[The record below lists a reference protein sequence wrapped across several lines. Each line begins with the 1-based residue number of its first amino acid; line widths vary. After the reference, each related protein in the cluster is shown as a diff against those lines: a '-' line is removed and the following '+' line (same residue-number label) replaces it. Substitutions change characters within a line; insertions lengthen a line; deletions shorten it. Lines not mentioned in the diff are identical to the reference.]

1 MEGKMGVRAWKALRA
16 AGRKEEGMVVGLEA
30 RKGGRTEGK
39 AGWAL
44 RETGREEPRGSGGA
58 GCCAVHAAAAGPGGF
73 ARTWQVHVEQQWHRS
88 GAVSHG
94 SCGGGPQAACFNI
107 PAPIIIIIIPLY
119 QGAADGE

>member
-1 MEGKMGVRAWKALRA
+1 
-16 AGRKEEGMVVGLEA
+16 MVVGRGKGRVGA
-30 RKGGRTEGK
+30 GGR
-39 AGWAL
+39 
-44 RETGREEPRGSGGA
+44 RGRESPPGQWWCRAGEF
-58 GCCAVHAAAAGPGGF
+58 GCCAVGQQLGGS

-88 GAVSHG
+88 GTVSHG